1 MRCLP
6 LPILDYFGYL
16 GRFRLRTTMQA
27 MVLQSLLLCRDPETL
42 RVFRRALDDLGI
54 GLEAATGAESAL
66 ERLERSKFDAVIVD
80 CDDVTAGADVLV
92 AVQQAPS
99 NKRAI
104 VIALI
109 NGTTSMRAAF
119 EMGAHF
125 AIDKPVS
132 MERALRALRA
142 AHGFMVAEQ
151 RRYFRHPVDTKAYL
165 SFGPVRDLVCRVT
178 NVSNGGMAVVLNEQV
193 SPGMAVDVRL
203 ELPGIAEKV
212 ELKGEFAWSD
222 GKGNAGVR
230 FIYVPIESKK
240 WLGKW
245 LNERVKEE
253 GPDPVLE
260 SPSRQRSV
268 AI

>member
-1 MRCLP
+1 MPCLP

-151 RRYFRHPVDTKAYL
+151 RRYFRHPVDTKACL

-178 NVSNGGMAVVLNEQV
+178 NVSDGGMAVVLKEQV
-193 SPGMAVDVRL
+193 SPGTTVDVRL
-203 ELPGIAEKV
+203 ELPGVAEKV

-230 FIYVPIESKK
+230 FIYVPIESKR

-245 LNERVKEE
+245 LNDRVKVE